1 MTNEIEQ
8 DEENNARSADMKKK
22 GSRHQRSTP
31 SAPSRRPLVSRS
43 KLLRRPP
50 GEEFRMGASAF
61 KARMTPDAVEEDSDD
76 SDNGSDDFNHD
87 NSISE
92 DKEPQKPPASCQLH
106 PWASLTVPELKS
118 YLEQW
123 GLRVFGHKTQLVE
136 RLEDYQQSKNM
147 EVGIITDRH
156 VGGSKSNSNNKTK
169 ETTKKLARWQCSK
182 AKAILVELHL
192 DDNSPVHNKSAEELY
207 ALHKEFQLY
216 PFRRFAENLKSLRAA
231 IKKEKAITAS
241 DERDFSHDQIYCPR
255 KEKTSRGVHFW
266 DTHPAN
272 LLLQSDLRDM
282 NGGTGRIL
290 LPSELR
296 MTRKEYQYFSV
307 KTFCG
312 HVHQEKRKMRE
323 KPYWIPKR
331 NKDGMKRH
339 EEEVNRAKTE
349 LSDQLYLEKD
359 LDETKQLFGA
369 LKMM

>member
-1 MTNEIEQ
+1 MGSHRSRLQVGRKSSVLVFRDRSRSGSYRSRLHACLHARTVVGEKSSVPVSPGLVPVFRDRSRFSETDDFMPTDLLQTLSAPPNFIISYACLLVLTKHVTSKIEQ
-8 DEENNARSADMKKK
+8 DKGNNARSAAMKKK
-22 GSRHQRSTP
+22 GSRYQRSTP
-31 SAPSRRPLVSRS
+31 SAPPRRPLVSRS
-43 KLLRRPP
+43 ELLRRPP

-61 KARMTPDAVEEDSDD
+61 KARMAPDAVEEDSDD

-123 GLRVFGHKTQLVE
+123 GLRVSGCKAQLVE

-156 VGGSKSNSNNKTK
+156 VGGSKSNSNNKAK

-216 PFRRFAENLKSLRAA
+216 PFHRFAENLKSLRAT
-231 IKKEKAITAS
+231 IKKERAIIAS
-241 DERDFSHDQIYCPR
+241 DERGFFTGS
-255 KEKTSRGVHFW
+255 
-266 DTHPAN
+266 N
-272 LLLQSDLRDM
+272 LLP
-282 NGGTGRIL
+282 T
-290 LPSELR
+290 
-296 MTRKEYQYFSV
+296 K
-307 KTFCG
+307 
-312 HVHQEKRKMRE
+312 
-323 KPYWIPKR
+323 
-331 NKDGMKRH
+331 
-339 EEEVNRAKTE
+339 
-349 LSDQLYLEKD
+349 EKD
-359 LDETKQLFGA
+359 LQRSPILGHSCC
-369 LKMM
+369 